1 MMIAGIANLMARQ
14 CFEHIQPAVGLG
26 RTGVIAGQVE
36 IADQSFIGQEFVER
50 FDVVKTFWL
59 IAM

>member
-1 MMIAGIANLMARQ
+1 MARQ

-36 IADQSFIGQEFVER
+36 VADQSFIGQEFVER